1 MTKNNEAYPQMR
13 FKGFNDDWKQRKV
26 SELADRYDNLR
37 VPITASERVAG
48 ETPYYGANGIQD
60 YVEGFTHD
68 GEFILVAED
77 GANDLQ
83 NYPVQYVDGKVWVN
97 NHAHV
102 LQAKEETVDNKF
114 LMNAL
119 KHTNIEPYLVGGG
132 RAKLNA
138 DVMMKIDFK
147 VPKLLEQV
155 QLGKF
160 FDNLDHLI
168 TLHKRKLA
176 KLKELKKGYLQK
188 LFPKQG
194 EKVPELRFK
203 GFDDAWEQ
211 RKFGDLYKKNLERNN
226 NQFKVDRTIS
236 IATMRFRQEGNG
248 ASENSLSSYR
258 VLREGDIAFEGH
270 TSKKFAFGRFVLNDI
285 GDGIMSPRFTTLRPN
300 KEMPIKFWKQ
310 YIHYEPI
317 MRYPIVNSTKLG
329 TMMNELVVD
338 DFLKQCVLVPS
349 LEEQKKIGHFFQQLN
364 NLVTLHQRELDLLEE
379 QKKGYLQKMFC

>member
-114 LMNAL
+114 LMSAL